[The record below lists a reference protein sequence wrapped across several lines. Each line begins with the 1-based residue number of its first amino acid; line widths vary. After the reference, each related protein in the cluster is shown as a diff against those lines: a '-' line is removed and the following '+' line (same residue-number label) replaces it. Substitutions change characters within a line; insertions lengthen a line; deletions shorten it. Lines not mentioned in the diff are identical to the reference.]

1 MKLNLRSLFAIA
13 LVLAVA
19 VSLAWAAGDEDEE
32 KGEEQQEEQQ
42 ERVLKKRLAVV
53 PTDVS
58 IEQWSWG
65 FGQQSLASGLTEM
78 LTTELV
84 KTGRYVVV
92 EREAID
98 AALAEMELT
107 DQGIT
112 TQQTGAKPGQAI
124 GAEYLVKGTV
134 TEFEHSQSG
143 GGGGVSVAGF
153 RIGGKAAKALIGLDI
168 RIFNANTTEVLASE
182 HVQGKA
188 ERKSGGFR
196 LPIGSFDINAEG
208 FDKTPLGEAMR
219 NCVAKWVAYLD
230 EELGDEPWEGA
241 IVKADD
247 PNSIY
252 INAGTNLNIQV
263 GDQFQVFH
271 EGEKLIDPATG
282 LELGAER
289 EEAGV
294 IEVTEVQEKY
304 AIARAIEGETFE
316 RGDIIQEI
324 RQ

>member
-1 MKLNLRSLFAIA
+1 MKFALRSLLAMT
-13 LVLAVA
+13 LVMVVA
-19 VSLAWAAGDEDEE
+19 AGLAWTAPGDNQDEGKADEE
-32 KGEEQQEEQQ
+32 EQD
-42 ERVLKKRLAVV
+42 RVLKKRLAVV

-65 FGQQSLASGLTEM
+65 FGQRSLATGLTEM

-84 KTGRYVVV
+84 KTDRYVVV

-112 TQQTGAKPGQAI
+112 TQQTGARPGQAI

-143 GGGGVSVAGF
+143 GGGGVAVAGF
-153 RIGGKAAKALIGLDI
+153 RIGGKKAKALVGLDI
-168 RIFNANTTEVLASE
+168 RIFSANTTEVLASE

-188 ERKSGGFR
+188 ERRSGGFR
-196 LPIGSFDINAEG
+196 LPVGSFDINAEG

-230 EELGDEPWEGA
+230 EQLGDEPWEGA

-247 PNSIY
+247 NESIY

-263 GDQFQVFH
+263 GDRFNVLH
-271 EGEKLIDPATG
+271 EGEKLVDPATG

-289 EEAGV
+289 EEVGV

-304 AIARAIEGETFE
+304 AIARAVEGEGFE
-316 RGDIIQEI
+316 RGDVIQEI
-324 RQ
+324 Q

>member
-1 MKLNLRSLFAIA
+1 MKRDLHRLAAVAILLA
-13 LVLAVA
+13 LVGTLGVA
-19 VSLAWAAGDEDEE
+19 AAQGDRDTDDEE
-32 KGEEQQEEQQ
+32 QEETQD
-42 ERVLKKRLAVV
+42 RVLKKRIAVV
-53 PTDVS
+53 PTDVA

-65 FGQQSLASGLTEM
+65 FGQQSLATGLTEM

-107 DQGIT
+107 DSGIT
-112 TQQTGAKPGQAI
+112 TQQTGAKPGQAL

-153 RIGGKAAKALIGLDI
+153 RIGGKKAKALVGLDI
-168 RIFNANTTEVLASE
+168 RIFSANTTEILASE

-196 LPIGSFDINAEG
+196 LPIGSFDISAEG

-219 NCVAKWVAYLD
+219 NCVTKWVAYLD
-230 EELGDEPWEGA
+230 EQLADQPWEGR

-247 PNSIY
+247 LQSIY

-263 GDQFQVFH
+263 GDRFTVLH
-271 EGEKLIDPATG
+271 EGEALIDPATG

-289 EEAGV
+289 EECGC

-304 AIARAIEGETFE
+304 AIARAVEGEGFE
-316 RGDIIQEI
+316 RGDVIQEAK
-324 RQ
+324 